1 MSTDAFLI
9 STGGVVVWRVPE
21 AHPLLART
29 DTSYPDFVRKAG
41 EVFPSGPVEG
51 LPRVCSEN
59 SEDAATWFYFSP
71 LLDDPRRRAWVLARL
86 LREAFPGEVEH
97 EVFSSL
103 AESRLHFWQGKDTGS
118 FVIGAPPGLGA
129 PEGRTEV
136 DVIVTIGDHA
146 LVFIEAKY
154 RSGLSERTTHSPDRD
169 QVIRNLD
176 VGSWFARDRFER
188 FYLVLLQYGDH
199 PTNIEAIV
207 GRYLHQP
214 RNIREQLTHRG
225 DLTSDDLKRLSQSL
239 GFVRWPDP
247 LGWREVLL
255 PPEMPQGDT
264 RQASALL
271 SR

>member
-1 MSTDAFLI
+1 MSVDDFLV
-9 STGGVVVWRVPE
+9 SAGGVVVWRAPE
-21 AHPLLART
+21 VHPLLSRT
-29 DTSYPDFVRKAG
+29 DTSHPDFVRKTR
-41 EVFPSGPVEG
+41 EVFPSGPVGG

-71 LLDDPRRRAWVLARL
+71 LLEDPDRKVRVLARL

-97 EVFSSL
+97 QVFTSL
-103 AESRLHFWQGKDTGS
+103 PESRLHFWQGGGTDT
-118 FVIGAPPGLGA
+118 FVLGPPPGLGA
-129 PEGRTEV
+129 REGRTEV

-154 RSGLSERTTHSPDRD
+154 HSGLSESTTYSPDRD

-199 PTNIEAIV
+199 PTNIEDIV

-214 RNIREQLTHRG
+214 GNIRQQLAHRD
-225 DLTSDDLKRLSQSL
+225 DLTDDSLKGLSRSL

-247 LGWREVLL
+247 LDWREVLL
-255 PPEMPQGDT
+255 APERP
-264 RQASALL
+264 
-271 SR
+271 